1 MMKQNE
7 FCEKCGDRLRCQDAF
22 RQMGKTQG
30 KHVVRNIILAFLLPI
45 VIFIG
50 VLAISQ
56 QLLINHIVSDGL
68 RTTVSVLLSLA
79 VTFVYVL
86 IARVISRRL

>member
-1 MMKQNE
+1 MKQNE
-7 FCEKCGDRLRCQDAF
+7 FCEKCGDKSRCQDAF
-22 RQMGKTQG
+22 RQMDKTQG
-30 KHVVRNIILAFLLPI
+30 KHVVRNIILAFLLPL
-45 VIFIG
+45 VIFIV

-56 QLLINHIVSDGL
+56 QLLINHIESDGL
-68 RTTVSVLLSLA
+68 RTTVSLSLSLV